1 MKRTGTLLLVL
12 LFLSIMGCA
21 RKQKDDF
28 AKELSAKIQVGT
40 TQVDVEKVLDQY
52 GFTHS
57 FDLKTHTIYAIRRG
71 EKSGLVKQDWSAEI
85 KLDVGRKVDSIKVEK
100 VFTGP

>member
-1 MKRTGTLLLVL
+1 
-12 LFLSIMGCA
+12 MGCA

-28 AKELSAKIQVGT
+28 AKELSVKIHAGT
-40 TQVDVEKVLDQY
+40 TQDDVEKTLDQY

-57 FDLKTHTIYAIRRG
+57 FDPKTRTIYAIRRG

-85 KLDVGRKVDSIKVEK
+85 KLDEGRKVDSLKVEK